1 MARGLFGLCWCDVLT
16 QRPPPI
22 PPDPPTE
29 HPARRCSNG
38 VKLVILDE
46 ADHLT
51 NDAQFALRRVI
62 EKYTKNTRCVERLA
76 YLRTGS
82 MDG

>member
-1 MARGLFGLCWCDVLT
+1 MRQQILPAASMPWLCALVSPTHART
-16 QRPPPI
+16 
-22 PPDPPTE
+22 PTK
-29 HPARRCSNG
+29 RNRSSG

-62 EKYTKNTRCVERLA
+62 EKYTKNTR
-76 YLRTGS
+76 
-82 MDG
+82 

>member
-1 MARGLFGLCWCDVLT
+1 MAGAGLTSMMVVGT
-16 QRPPPI
+16 H
-22 PPDPPTE
+22 T
-29 HPARRCSNG
+29 HSTG

-62 EKYTKNTRCVERLA
+62 EKYTKNTR
-76 YLRTGS
+76 
-82 MDG
+82 

>member
-1 MARGLFGLCWCDVLT
+1 MTSDTHVQHWLNR
-16 QRPPPI
+16 RI
-22 PPDPPTE
+22 PTCIHPTPT
-29 HPARRCSNG
+29 HTHCSTG

-62 EKYTKNTRCVERLA
+62 EKYTKNTR
-76 YLRTGS
+76 
-82 MDG
+82 